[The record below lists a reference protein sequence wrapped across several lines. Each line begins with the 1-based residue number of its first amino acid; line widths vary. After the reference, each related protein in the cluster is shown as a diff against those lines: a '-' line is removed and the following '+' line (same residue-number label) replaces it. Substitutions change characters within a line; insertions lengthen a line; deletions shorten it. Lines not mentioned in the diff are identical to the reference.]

1 MSGSRLH
8 GWLLVVGWIPAAIL
22 LGRLTWDLGSLGV
35 LLAIPIW
42 IFYLGFL
49 ALASAHAVLTLRAG
63 VRAEPRGA
71 GVRYSLALVIPV
83 AFLASI
89 LDCMGLEFV
98 GCTGMCGFL
107 MQIWAPLVALGA
119 LLFAVTGVGGI
130 LTALSAA
137 ALLFVVPNCVCY
149 NPINGPWIDLLGK
162 SPACYAGS
170 FGVTLVALGALR
182 TGRLFLPSLALCWLA
197 TLAMLAFFVGH
208 HFYDYPW

>member
-1 MSGSRLH
+1 MKPSRLH
-8 GWLLVVGWIPAAIL
+8 AALLFVGLIPAAIL

-49 ALASAHAVLTLRAG
+49 ALASAHAILTARGA
-63 VRAEPRGA
+63 VREEPRGA
-71 GVRYSLALVIPV
+71 GVRYGLALVVPV

-89 LDCMGLEFV
+89 LDCMGLEFT
-98 GCTGMCGFL
+98 GCTASCTFL
-107 MQIWAPLVALGA
+107 MQIWAPLIGLGA
-119 LLFAVTGVGGI
+119 LSFAVTGVTGL

-137 ALLFVVPNCVCY
+137 ALLFVIPNCVCY

-182 TGRLFLPSLALCWLA
+182 TGRLALPSLLLTWLA